1 MNFEMLVDLIHQTD
15 ERLQRRAAVAID
27 RSLVI
32 RNWLVGL
39 YLVEFEQH
47 GEDKAEYGEML
58 MAKASARLA
67 ARQRKGFSE
76 TNLKLFRQ
84 FYRVYSGIRQS
95 LTDES
100 LRQIPQTVSAKLQ
113 LLDVE
118 SVRIRQS
125 LADELT
131 GLLPLS
137 WTHYAF
143 LVQIENV
150 EERHFYEIEAGQQG
164 WSVRE
169 LKRQFN
175 TSLYERL
182 ALSRDKDK
190 IRQLSRDGQILATP
204 SDIIKTPLVLEFL
217 GLEERA
223 SYSESDLEAA
233 IISRLEHF
241 LLELG
246 KGFLFQSRQFRLSE
260 HTLDINLRAYDV
272 DAFDFA
278 EIEDYVRALTEGRE
292 YQFEAIHGIIVALL
306 QLIFWGI
313 IAALLVAVIVFA
325 LKQLDNPG
333 QPGVAA
339 IVQCKAWQTYNVGV
353 KPVRELF
360 GVMAADRVPEGFFV
374 TTGDYTG
381 DARTLTRQGRLRCV
395 GPDKGGHWEV
405 GKARLR

>member
-1 MNFEMLVDLIHQTD
+1 MNFEMLVELIHQTD

-47 GEDKAEYGEML
+47 GEDRAEYGEML
-58 MAKASARLA
+58 MAKAADRLA

-100 LRQIPQTVSAKLQ
+100 LRQIPKTLSAELQ
-113 LLDVE
+113 MLDAE

-125 LADELT
+125 LADELAV
-131 GLLPLS
+131 LLPLS

-143 LVQIENV
+143 LVQVENV
-150 EERHFYEIEAGQQG
+150 EERRFYEIEAAQQG

-204 SDIIKTPLVLEFL
+204 SDIIKEPLVLESL
-217 GLEERA
+217 GLEEREA
-223 SYSESDLEAA
+223 YSESDLEAA

-246 KGFLFQSRQFRLSE
+246 KGFLFQARQFRL
-260 HTLDINLRAYDV
+260 TLDDKHFWVDLVFYNRLLRCFVVVDLKIGELTHQDLGQMQMYVNYFDRKVKTDDENPTIGILLCRSKSDAVVEMTLPKDNHAVFASRYQLYLPSKDELRAQLK
-272 DAFDFA
+272 A
-278 EIEDYVRALTEGRE
+278 IEQD
-292 YQFEAIHGIIVALL
+292 
-306 QLIFWGI
+306 
-313 IAALLVAVIVFA
+313 
-325 LKQLDNPG
+325 
-333 QPGVAA
+333 
-339 IVQCKAWQTYNVGV
+339 
-353 KPVRELF
+353 
-360 GVMAADRVPEGFFV
+360 
-374 TTGDYTG
+374 
-381 DARTLTRQGRLRCV
+381 
-395 GPDKGGHWEV
+395 
-405 GKARLR
+405 